1 MKKFL
6 ISFFTISTLMF
17 NIAFPAFAD
26 DAKKTIDENKVH
38 FNQISNEIKTLDSNI
53 QALDG
58 DISSLNS
65 TIENN
70 KNKISSIENEI
81 KTTQGKIESTKKQIQ
96 DGQDVLSDRLRA
108 IYKSG
113 NYSISNYLAFIFESN
128 GLADLLGR
136 INAVQK
142 IVGADTDMITELKGN
157 EEALQNDI
165 KNLNDNKNQIV
176 KLNEENTSKLK
187 TLVDKQNTLKES
199 KAKFDEQKA
208 KVQSV
213 IEENENKLIANPIS
227 VIDSSSSSINALQ
240 NAVTTLKDLIPQ
252 LSTNNIIDKA
262 NSYVSKGNGLIDQ
275 KKKDEAKKK
284 EEQNKATSNTSSN
297 NNSNSNNNS
306 SNSNNSNSGPYLK
319 TLTVEATAYSGHTI
333 TAMGTKPVRDPNGIS
348 TIAVDPNVI
357 PLGSKVFIPGYGY
370 AIAADTGGVIL
381 GNKIDLFMNSKEE
394 CTAFGRQT
402 VTVHIISYS

>member
-38 FNQISNEIKTLDSNI
+38 FNQISDEIKTLDSNI
-53 QALDG
+53 QALDS

-81 KTTQGKIESTKKQIQ
+81 KTTQGKIESTRKQIQ

-157 EEALQNDI
+157 EQALQNDI

-227 VIDSSSSSINALQ
+227 VIDSSSSSISALQ

-252 LSTNNIIDKA
+252 LSTNNVINKA

-284 EEQNKATSNTSSN
+284 EEQNKANSN
-297 NNSNSNNNS
+297 NNSNPNNNS
-306 SNSNNSNSGPYLK
+306 SNNNNSSSGPYLK

>member
-26 DAKKTIDENKVH
+26 DAKKTIDENKGH
-38 FNQISNEIKTLDSNI
+38 FNQISDEI
-53 QALDG
+53 
-58 DISSLNS
+58 
-65 TIENN
+65 
-70 KNKISSIENEI
+70 KISSIENEI
-81 KTTQGKIESTKKQIQ
+81 KTTQGKIESTRKQIQ

-157 EEALQNDI
+157 EQALQNDI

-227 VIDSSSSSINALQ
+227 VIDSSSSSISALQ

-252 LSTNNIIDKA
+252 LSTNNVINKA

-284 EEQNKATSNTSSN
+284 EEQNKANSN
-297 NNSNSNNNS
+297 NNSNPNNNS
-306 SNSNNSNSGPYLK
+306 SNNNNSSSGPYLK

>member
-38 FNQISNEIKTLDSNI
+38 FNQISDEIKTLDSNI

-70 KNKISSIENEI
+70 KNKITSIENEI
-81 KTTQGKIESTKKQIQ
+81 KTTQGKIESTRKQIQ

-157 EEALQNDI
+157 EQALQNDI

-227 VIDSSSSSINALQ
+227 VIDSSSSSITALQ

-252 LSTNNIIDKA
+252 LSTNNVINKA

-284 EEQNKATSNTSSN
+284 EEQNKANSN
-297 NNSNSNNNS
+297 NNSNPNNNS
-306 SNSNNSNSGPYLK
+306 SNNNNSSSGPYLK

>member
-17 NIAFPAFAD
+17 HIAFPAFAD

-38 FNQISNEIKTLDSNI
+38 FNQISDEIKTLDSNI

-58 DISSLNS
+58 DINSLNS

-70 KNKISSIENEI
+70 KNKITSIENEI

-96 DGQDVLSDRLRA
+96 DGQDVLSERLRA

-157 EEALQNDI
+157 EQALQNDI

-227 VIDSSSSSINALQ
+227 IIDSSSSSISALQ

-252 LSTNNIIDKA
+252 LSTNNVINKA
-262 NSYVSKGNGLIDQ
+262 NSYVSKGNSLIDQ
-275 KKKDEAKKK
+275 KKKDEDKKK
-284 EEQNKATSNTSSN
+284 EEN
-297 NNSNSNNNS
+297 NSNSNSNNNS
-306 SNSNNSNSGPYLK
+306 SNSGPYLK

-394 CTAFGRQT
+394 CIAFGRQT